1 MQKLGLHQKLLQ
13 KLSPQQIQ
21 LMKLLQ
27 VPAASMEQ
35 RIKEELEINPALEE
49 GDEEELELDNTDEE
63 TSEDEQ
69 EEKDDFEDEKE
80 EDLIDKDDDFDIED
94 YIDDDDVPYYKTNV
108 NNSSPDDEKRETP
121 ITVSVSFQDILLSS
135 LGLLPLDNHHY
146 IIAQHLIGSLD
157 DDGYLRRDLNA
168 SVDDLSFS
176 QNITTTREELEETL
190 KVIQTL
196 DPAGIAARDLR
207 ECLLL
212 QLDRKK
218 LEHHP
223 HEIAYRIVHDYFDE
237 FSKKHY
243 EKIQKNL
250 ELTDE
255 QLKEAIHDIVSLNP
269 RPGGGSAEETRS
281 SQQIIP
287 DFILMVNNGEMELT
301 LNARNEPDLRVSR
314 SFQEMLQAYSRN
326 KKIVNKE
333 VRSNRKSTCGNCDS
347 IIPTNSKFCHECGN
361 PIK

>member
-94 YIDDDDVPYYKTNV
+94 YIDDDDIPYYKTNV

-135 LGLLPLDNHHY
+135 LGLL
-146 IIAQHLIGSLD
+146 
-157 DDGYLRRDLNA
+157 
-168 SVDDLSFS
+168 
-176 QNITTTREELEETL
+176 
-190 KVIQTL
+190 
-196 DPAGIAARDLR
+196 
-207 ECLLL
+207 
-212 QLDRKK
+212 
-218 LEHHP
+218 
-223 HEIAYRIVHDYFDE
+223 
-237 FSKKHY
+237 
-243 EKIQKNL
+243 
-250 ELTDE
+250 
-255 QLKEAIHDIVSLNP
+255 
-269 RPGGGSAEETRS
+269 
-281 SQQIIP
+281 
-287 DFILMVNNGEMELT
+287 
-301 LNARNEPDLRVSR
+301 
-314 SFQEMLQAYSRN
+314 
-326 KKIVNKE
+326 
-333 VRSNRKSTCGNCDS
+333 
-347 IIPTNSKFCHECGN
+347 
-361 PIK
+361 